1 MDRFKITELTEIQQN
16 RLAAQRQLY
25 SKAKKTRAVQM
36 GVVALS
42 PLILAFFVAFLC
54 LSPAY
59 IALYVVI
66 VTVLRIWWWVP
77 IRESSQT
84 KAAKIQEL
92 FDCEIL
98 QLNWRRT
105 IGSRLEMET
114 VEEYAGVYR
123 RKAKKEDLASLEE
136 WYPKEVEKLP
146 VWFGRIIYQRTNC
159 WWDANLRR
167 RYSWVVI
174 IVLCFVFL
182 LVVFL
187 YLMNGEWGLEKKILL
202 IVNPFLP
209 TFVEGVYECKESWA
223 TAKRCDELKDCSQ
236 RLWDNAFAGSD
247 PAQLTCDSR
256 ELQDAIYN
264 HRRLSLVIFD
274 WVYQSLRKEYEEL
287 MNKAAH
293 EMVSDAQ
300 NYLKKQNEL
309 RI

>member
-1 MDRFKITELTEIQQN
+1 MNKFKITELSEIQQN

-25 SKAKKTRAVQM
+25 SKAKKIRAVQM

-42 PLILAFFVAFLC
+42 PLILALFVAFLC
-54 LSPAY
+54 WSPAY
-59 IALYVVI
+59 TALYVVT

-92 FDCEIL
+92 FDCEVL
-98 QLNWRRT
+98 QLNWRKT
-105 IGSRLEMET
+105 LGSRLEMET
-114 VEEYAGVYR
+114 VEAYAGAYR
-123 RKAKKEDLASLEE
+123 RKAKKEDLSSLEE

-146 VWFGRIIYQRTNC
+146 VWIGRIIYQRTNC

-167 RYSWVVI
+167 RYAWVVI

-182 LVVFL
+182 LEVIL
-187 YLMNGEWGLEKKILL
+187 CLMSREWGLERKILL

-209 TFVEGVYECKESWA
+209 TLVEGVYECKESWA

-236 RLWDNAFAGSD
+236 RLWDNAFTGSD

-264 HRRLSLVIFD
+264 HRRSSLVIFD
-274 WVYQSLRKEYEEL
+274 WVYKSLRRKYEEL
-287 MNKAAH
+287 MNIAAH

-300 NYLKKQNEL
+300 NYLKNKNE
-309 RI
+309 I